1 MSDQFR
7 KVLNKVEQVFPL
19 QPVSLVSPLSVPS
32 PLKRQ
37 VAAWPFDHEIF
48 YLLRTIDD
56 QDELQFIMKRI
67 SYVVP
72 MPEHFNT
79 KTFRS
84 KF

>member
-1 MSDQFR
+1 MSEQFR
-7 KVLNKVEQVFPL
+7 QVLNKVEQVYPL
-19 QPVSLVSPLSVPS
+19 QTQRPVSLVSVPS

-37 VAAWPFDHEIF
+37 VAAWPYDFEIF
-48 YLLRTIDD
+48 NLLKTIDD
-56 QDELQFIMKRI
+56 QEELQFIVKRI
-67 SYVVP
+67 SFVVP